1 MATWKKII
9 TSGSTAELNHISASG
24 NIIPITTDGSSLG
37 SVSHN
42 FSDLFLDSGAVINL
56 DGGDVTLTH
65 SSNKLTLGGG
75 SLEVDGGIAIDNIT
89 IDGTEIDLSS
99 GDLTIDAHA
108 GDIILDAAGKD
119 ISLTDGAGTAEFIF
133 NLEDAPELDV
143 DGDFTIDGS
152 GKITLDSAATN
163 INLIGN
169 VTASGVVSSS
179 GGFIGGLTGT
189 ADVATVATTV
199 TITDNESTDEDNAIV
214 FTAGG
219 DVDGGNIGLESDG
232 TLNYNPSSGKLTAT
246 QLAGTL
252 QTAAQT
258 NITDVGALD
267 EGSITSG
274 FGTINNGASAI
285 TTTGTVSAGR
295 VNTTGGVHVGGT
307 ADPGTDNLIV
317 DGITTL
323 TGNVTAS
330 GVISASGGFVGD
342 GSNLTGVGT
351 DIDGLGALGG
361 TGLHQTQDHF
371 LFSDNGT
378 EKKIT
383 FSNLEDAIFG
393 NVSGNATVAAGGA
406 LTIADDGVVTDN
418 ITDANV
424 TLAKI
429 ANAGANTVIVRDA
442 NSAGV
447 LSAKALTTTQI
458 LIGDGSGFTAAALSG
473 DVTMTNGGVVSVAD
487 NKIGNAELKQDD
499 AITLQ
504 SLTLTGDLTVNGTTT
519 TIATTNTLVQDQF
532 MFLGTGSAGTNTDIG
547 IIAQSGSADLSG
559 SAFYHDTNSQRWS
572 VAKGIQDTVTA
583 VTPLQFVSTVKT
595 EAVNP
600 NTTSGSYGAGE
611 MHVNT
616 TTGEIWVRF
625 G

>member
-99 GDLTIDAHA
+99 GDLTVDVA

-371 LFSDNGT
+371 MFSDNGT

>member
-9 TSGSTAELNHISASG
+9 TSGSTAELNNISASG

-65 SSNKLTLGGG
+65 SSNKLTLAGG
-75 SLEVDGGIAIDNIT
+75 SLDVDGGIAIDNIT

-99 GDLTIDAHA
+99 GDLTVDVA

-119 ISLTDGAGTAEFIF
+119 ISMTDGAGTAEFIF

-169 VTASGVVSSS
+169 VTASGVVSASA
-179 GGFIGGLTGT
+179 GFIGGLTGT

-219 DVDGGNIGLESDG
+219 DVDGGNLGLESDG

-246 QLAGTL
+246 QLGGTL

-258 NITDVGALD
+258 NITSVGALD
-267 EGSITSG
+267 GGSISSN
-274 FGTINNGASAI
+274 FGAINNGASAI

-307 ADPGTDNLIV
+307 SDPGTDNLIV
-317 DGITTL
+317 DGTSTL
-323 TGNVTAS
+323 P
-330 GVISASGGFVGD
+330 
-342 GSNLTGVGT
+342 
-351 DIDGLGALGG
+351 
-361 TGLHQTQDHF
+361 
-371 LFSDNGT
+371 
-378 EKKIT
+378 
-383 FSNLEDAIFG
+383 
-393 NVSGNATVAAGGA
+393 
-406 LTIADDGVVTDN
+406 
-418 ITDANV
+418 
-424 TLAKI
+424 
-429 ANAGANTVIVRDA
+429 
-442 NSAGV
+442 
-447 LSAKALTTTQI
+447 
-458 LIGDGSGFTAAALSG
+458 G
-473 DVTMTNGGVVSVAD
+473 DVTTTNNVT
-487 NKIGNAELKQDD
+487 IG
-499 AITLQ
+499 
-504 SLTLTGDLTVNGTTT
+504 GDLTVNGTTT
-519 TIATTNTLVQDQF
+519 TIATTNTEVADQF
-532 MFLGTGSAGTNTDIG
+532 LFLASGSAGSNLDAG
-547 IIAQSGSADLSG
+547 IVVQSGSAHNSG
-559 SAFYHDTNSQRWS
+559 SAFYHDMSDQRWS
-572 VAKGIQDTVTA
+572 VAKSVAKSHIGAAQGPTSFVT
-583 VTPLQFVSTVKT
+583 TVKT
-595 EAVNP
+595 DTVNP
-600 NTTSGSYGAGE
+600 DATSGSYGAGE

-616 TTGEIWVRF
+616 STGDIWIRF